1 MGVDSSSLLDQ
12 QVASSVTNLLTRS
25 AMYQI
30 LSSCFLYPE
39 EKNLSILK
47 SPDFQEHVKDLMHCY
62 EGIEDGAEFKK
73 CLEEVC
79 SLFTATAIETLQR
92 DYRSIVGHTMSKEC
106 PLYETQF
113 GVAQVFQQV
122 HELGDIQGF
131 YKAFGV
137 DTSDVERERCDH
149 VSVEMEFMHFLLY
162 KQAYALENHGD
173 EKAQICVDAQKK
185 FLKEH
190 IGKWVPLF
198 AVLFGRKAGDGFYVA
213 LSASTKEFMRLEMQ
227 LMGIKTDVYKESDL
241 NQEAVA
247 GASDECL
254 SCASSEDFNE
264 EGL

>member
-1 MGVDSSSLLDQ
+1 MGVDSTTLLDQ
-12 QVASSVTNLLTRS
+12 ESVHSVKNLIVRS
-25 AMYQI
+25 AMYQM
-30 LSSCFLYPE
+30 LSACFLYPE
-39 EKNLSILK
+39 EKNLSVLK
-47 SPDFQEHVKDLMHCY
+47 SPDFLEHVKDLMLCY
-62 EGIEDGAEFKK
+62 EGTEDVAKLKK
-73 CLEEVC
+73 CLEEVHG
-79 SLFTATAIETLQR
+79 LFAAADIETLQR
-92 DYRSIVGHTMSKEC
+92 DYRRIVGHTMSKEC

-113 GVAQVFQQV
+113 GASQVFQQV

-173 EKAQICVDAQKK
+173 EKAQICLDAQKK

-190 IGKWVPLF
+190 LGKWAPLF
-198 AVLFGRKAGDGFYVA
+198 SVLFGRKAGEGFYCAVSA
-213 LSASTKEFMRLEMQ
+213 LTKEFMRLEMKS
-227 LMGIKTDVYKESDL
+227 MDIKTEIYKESDL

-264 EGL
+264 E

>member
-1 MGVDSSSLLDQ
+1 MGVDSTSFSDQ
-12 QVASSVTNLLTRS
+12 QVVSVAGNLLTRS

-30 LSSCFLYPE
+30 LSACFLYPE

-47 SPDFQEHVKDLMHCY
+47 YPDFQEHEKDLMLCY
-62 EGIEDGAEFKK
+62 EGIDDGAELKR
-73 CLEEVC
+73 CLKEAQE
-79 SLFTATAIETLQR
+79 LFRGTTIETLQR
-92 DYRSIVGHTMSKEC
+92 VYQSIVGHTMSKEC
-106 PLYETQF
+106 PLYETQY
-113 GVAQVFQQV
+113 GAAHVYQQV

-131 YKAFGV
+131 YKAFGL
-137 DTSDVERERCDH
+137 DISEVEKERCDH
-149 VSVEMEFMHFLLY
+149 VSVELEFMHFLLY

-198 AVLFGRKAGDGFYVA
+198 AVLFGRKAGEGFYCA
-213 LSASTKEFMRLEMQ
+213 LAALTKEFLRLEMK
-227 LMGIKTDVYKESDL
+227 LMDIKTEIYKESDL

-264 EGL
+264 E

>member
-1 MGVDSSSLLDQ
+1 MEVDSIRHMDQ
-12 QVASSVTNLLTRS
+12 QSVASVKNLLARS

-30 LSSCFLYPE
+30 LSACFLYPE
-39 EKNLSILK
+39 EKNFSILK
-47 SPDFQEHVKDLMHCY
+47 SPDFQEHVKDLVLCY
-62 EGIEDGAEFKK
+62 EGIEGDAEFKK

-79 SLFTATAIETLQR
+79 SLFAVTAIETLQR
-92 DYRSIVGHTMSKEC
+92 DYRRIVGHTMSKEC

-213 LSASTKEFMRLEMQ
+213 LSALTKEFMRFEMK
-227 LMGIKTDVYKESDL
+227 LMDVMTEIYKESDL

-254 SCASSEDFNE
+254 SCASSEDFSE
-264 EGL
+264 E

>member
-1 MGVDSSSLLDQ
+1 MGVEGSSLSEQ
-12 QVASSVTNLLTRS
+12 QVAHSVGQVLARS

-30 LSSCFLYPE
+30 LSGCFLCPE
-39 EKNLSILK
+39 EKNLSVLK
-47 SPDFQEHVKDLMHCY
+47 SPDFQDFANDLVHCY
-62 EGIEDGAEFKK
+62 EGIDGGSELKRCFAEVQEIFRDADI
-73 CLEEVC
+73 E
-79 SLFTATAIETLQR
+79 SL
-92 DYRSIVGHTMSKEC
+92 RSIYMRIVGHTVSKEC
-106 PLYETQF
+106 PLYETMY
-113 GVAQVFQQV
+113 GAAHVYQQV

-137 DTSDVERERCDH
+137 DTSDVERERSDH
-149 VSVEMEFMHFLLY
+149 ISVEMEFMHFLLY
-162 KQAYALENHGD
+162 KQAYAIEHHGE

-198 AVLFGRKAGDGFYVA
+198 AVLFSRKAVDGFYCAVSA
-213 LSASTKEFMRLEMQ
+213 LTKEFLRLEME
-227 LMGIKTDVYKESDL
+227 LMNVKTETYKESDL

-264 EGL
+264 E

>member
-1 MGVDSSSLLDQ
+1 MGVDSIRLLDQ
-12 QVASSVTNLLTRS
+12 QSVPSIKNLLARS

-30 LSSCFLYPE
+30 LSACFLYPE

-47 SPDFQEHVKDLMHCY
+47 SPDFQKHAKDLILCY
-62 EGIEDGAEFKK
+62 EGIEDGAELKK
-73 CLEEVC
+73 CLEEVRG
-79 SLFTATAIETLQR
+79 LFAATAIETLQR
-92 DYRSIVGHTMSKEC
+92 DYRRIVGHTMSKEC

-213 LSASTKEFMRLEMQ
+213 LSASTKEFMRFEMK
-227 LMGIKTDVYKESDL
+227 LMDVVTEIYKESDL

-254 SCASSEDFNE
+254 SCASSEDFSE
-264 EGL
+264 E